1 MTTVLKVINDELN
14 RIGVPYEFM
23 EWTDPVQYP
32 YFVGEYQEA
41 PPTAEDGGKEAT
53 LLLTGTTNSQF
64 GGSWLELEQ
73 FRSAIEDLFHPVCGL
88 RISVEDG
95 AVAIF
100 YENSF
105 PVPTG
110 EADLKRIQIN
120 LTIKKWKGMN

>member
-1 MTTVLKVINDELN
+1 MTSALGIVATELN
-14 RIGVPYEFM
+14 KIGVPYEFM

-32 YFVGEYQEA
+32 YFVGEYQEV

-53 LLLTGTTNSQF
+53 LMLTGTTK
-64 GGSWLELEQ
+64 GSWLELEQ
-73 FRSAIEDLFHPVCGL
+73 HRSKIEELFSPICGL
-88 RISVEDG
+88 RITVTDG

-120 LTIKKWKGMN
+120 LRIKKWKGMN

>member
-1 MTTVLKVINDELN
+1 MMSALGIIATELN

-32 YFVGEYQEA
+32 YWVGEYSEV
-41 PPTAEDGGKEAT
+41 PPATEDGGKEAT
-53 LLLTGTTNSQF
+53 LMLTGTTNTKF

-73 FRSAIEDLFHPVCGL
+73 SRSDIEKLFHPIYGL
-88 RISVEDG
+88 RIPVTDG
-95 AVAIF
+95 VVVIL

-110 EADLKRIQIN
+110 EADLKRIQVN
-120 LTIKKWKGMN
+120 LRIKEWKGAM

>member
-1 MTTVLKVINDELN
+1 MFVLGAIATELN

-23 EWTDPVQYP
+23 EWTNPVQYP
-32 YFVGEYQEA
+32 YFVGEYSEV
-41 PPTAEDGGKEAT
+41 PPTTEDGSKEAT
-53 LLLTGTTNSQF
+53 VMLTGTTNTNA

-73 FRSAIEDLFHPVCGL
+73 FRSDIEELFHPVYGL
-88 RISVEDG
+88 RITVEDG

-100 YENSF
+100 YENGF

-120 LTIKKWKGMN
+120 LRIKKWKGMN